1 MKIRQGHISNSSSSS
16 FILALD
22 KKPESIEEMQ
32 NVLFGSKD
40 FYEDPYY
47 DPDCTYFSKRCA
59 GYPTSQVAETVFDDI
74 KNQKPM
80 TKEQVSEEMGSGW
93 LDGAP
98 DYDSFKDPSK
108 DHGVD
113 WDAYQKA
120 SKEFQDKCADDLI
133 IEAKD
138 KVLFVVEYSD
148 DCTYGSALEHGP
160 LFDNIDAFRI
170 SKH

>member
-1 MKIRQGHISNSSSSS
+1 MKKRQGFISNSSSSS

-22 KKPESIEEMQ
+22 KKPESVEEIKEI
-32 NVLFGSKD
+32 LFGTEE
-40 FYEDPYY
+40 FYKDPYY
-47 DPDCTYFSKRCA
+47 DPDCTYFAKRTP
-59 GYPTSQVAETVFDDI
+59 GYPTSQVAETVFDDL

-93 LDGAP
+93 IDGAP
-98 DYDSFKDPSK
+98 GYESFEDSSNE
-108 DHGVD
+108 HNID

-120 SKEFQDKCADDLI
+120 SKEFQDKCADELI
-133 IEAKD
+133 NEAKG

-148 DCTYGSALEHGP
+148 DCSYGCALEHGP
-160 LFDNIDAFRI
+160 LFDNIDAYRI